1 MLRKDIFLK
10 SLFIDTGFH
19 IWNLYKCMCSLMPV
33 TGAFFVSYES
43 KGIFLSLW
51 HLKKKSFSIVFVSG
65 SKFPKTDSDCNCD
78 KHTFLSKTT
87 WLSIFVLPPIDC
99 FKYLIRWHLIFC
111 IQLCSPLYHL
121 SHSKRSLT
129 FPHIKHFLRF

>member
-1 MLRKDIFLK
+1 MLRKDNFLK

-33 TGAFFVSYES
+33 TGAFFCFIWKQGDISVIMTLE
-43 KGIFLSLW
+43 KNV
-51 HLKKKSFSIVFVSG
+51 FSIVFVSG
-65 SKFPKTDSDCNCD
+65 SKFTKTDSDCNCD

-111 IQLCSPLYHL
+111 IQLCIPLYHL